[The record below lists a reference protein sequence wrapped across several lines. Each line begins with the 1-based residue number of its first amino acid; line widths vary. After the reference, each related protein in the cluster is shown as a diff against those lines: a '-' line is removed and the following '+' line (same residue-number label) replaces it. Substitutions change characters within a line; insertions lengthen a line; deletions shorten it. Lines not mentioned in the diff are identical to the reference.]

1 MGIVETGFAAATARG
16 QIGMPVVKSAG
27 RVIQILEFFDGV
39 QREASVTEISR
50 ALNYPQSSTSV
61 LLRSLVSMGYLQHDP
76 YRRTYLPT
84 RRVCL
89 LGNWVD
95 PALVQQGRLLGMVDE
110 LARQSGQTVVMATAN
125 GLNAQYIYVT
135 RDEPLPEPLP
145 EAVPGVVIGGL
156 RPIATTAVG
165 RALLSTYADEDIAR
179 LLRRFNAERPAA
191 IDPIQPT
198 AFLEEL
204 RRDRA
209 RGYFRGCGAE
219 PDQAGIAMV
228 LDRKRQLLVL
238 GIEGDAD
245 HIDGCDERLRMLQGS
260 TERIRSHAPPL
271 AA

>member
-1 MGIVETGFAAATARG
+1 MGFVESKFAAETARG

-61 LLRSLVSMGYLQHDP
+61 LLRSLVSMGYLLHDP

-84 RRVCL
+84 RRVSL

-95 PALVQQGRLLGMVDE
+95 PAIMQQGKLLGMVDE

-135 RDEPLPEPLP
+135 RDESLP
-145 EAVPGVVIGGL
+145 EAAPGVAIGAL

-165 RALLSTYADEDIAR
+165 RALLSTYADEDVTR

-191 IDPIQPT
+191 IDPIHPAT
-198 AFLEEL
+198 FMEALK
-204 RRDRA
+204 RDRA
-209 RGYFRGCGAE
+209 RGYFRGDGAE
-219 PDQAGIAMV
+219 PGQACIAMV

-238 GIEGDAD
+238 GIEGDPD
-245 HIDGCDERLRMLQGS
+245 HIDGCDERLWMLQQS
-260 TERIRSHAPPL
+260 AARIRSHSGPIVA
-271 AA
+271 

>member
-1 MGIVETGFAAATARG
+1 MSFGETEFASAATSG
-16 QIGMPVVKSAG
+16 QIGVPVVKSAG

-61 LLRSLVSMGYLQHDP
+61 LLRSLVSMGYLQHDR

-84 RRVCL
+84 RRVSL

-95 PALVQQGRLLGMVDE
+95 PAIIQQGKLLGLVDE
-110 LARQSGQTVVMATAN
+110 LARHSGQTVVMATAN

-135 RDEPLPEPLP
+135 REEPLAET
-145 EAVPGVVIGGL
+145 ASGVVIGAL

-165 RALLSTYADEDIAR
+165 RALLSTYADDDITR
-179 LLRRFNAERPAA
+179 LLRRFNSERPEAM
-191 IDPIQPT
+191 DPIHT
-198 AFLEEL
+198 ASFIEDL
-204 RRDRA
+204 RRDRT

-219 PDQAGIAMV
+219 PGQAGIAMV

-238 GIEGDAD
+238 GVEGDGD
-245 HIDGCDERLRMLQGS
+245 HIDGCDERLALLQGS
-260 TERIRSHAPPL
+260 TERIRL
-271 AA
+271 QTTQVAA

>member
-1 MGIVETGFAAATARG
+1 MGFVETGFAAAKARG
-16 QIGMPVVKSAG
+16 QIGEPVVKSAG

-61 LLRSLVSMGYLQHDP
+61 LLRSLVSMGYLLHDR

-84 RRVCL
+84 RRVSL

-95 PALVQQGRLLGMVDE
+95 PAIIQQGKLLGLVDE
-110 LARQSGQTVVMATAN
+110 LARQSGQTVVMAAAN

-135 RDEPLPEPLP
+135 RDEPLA
-145 EAVPGVVIGGL
+145 EAGACVAIGSL

-165 RALLSTYADEDIAR
+165 RALLSTFEDEDIVR
-179 LLRRFNAERPAA
+179 LLRRFNAERPEAM
-191 IDPIQPT
+191 DPINT
-198 AFLEEL
+198 ASFIKEL
-204 RRDRA
+204 QRDRI
-209 RGYFRGCGAE
+209 RGYYRGCGAE

-238 GIEGDAD
+238 GIEGDPH
-245 HIDGCDERLRMLQGS
+245 HIDGCDERLALLQGS
-260 TERIRSHAPPL
+260 TEQIRL
-271 AA
+271 QTTQIAA